1 MICITKPTR
10 AHEIMF
16 SRSFYQCIFPQ
27 DKIFLVNAMW
37 SLTKVMCGP
46 LHETTKQSTL
56 WCQSGTC
63 VNAAGIA
70 DISAAHN
77 RSWGAQ
83 SQEVWDRI
91 ALMKSRAYAEIVDR
105 VDVLYSSLINDQVGP
120 RVVWLVYHSFLRG
133 WWIPHMLF
141 MLILCD
147 CVLIMGTLLGPKRL
161 ADHYW
166 RCSRRKPALQRSEF

>member
-1 MICITKPTR
+1 
-10 AHEIMF
+10 MF

-46 LHETTKQSTL
+46 LHEATKQSTL

-63 VNAAGIA
+63 VNAAGIV

-91 ALMKSRAYAEIVDR
+91 ALMKSRAYAELVDR
-105 VDVLYSSLINDQVGP
+105 VDVLYFSLINDQVGP
-120 RVVWLVYHSFLRG
+120 RVVWLVYHSFSEVDG
-133 WWIPHMLF
+133 F
-141 MLILCD
+141 LICCSCSS
-147 CVLIMGTLLGPKRL
+147 CVIVCWSWGFCFGPKRL